1 MIVYGL
7 YVRPKPDYSC
17 LGVISLRL
25 GQLSRQK
32 LCRIFLK
39 WDEMLVESLGH
50 NELRL
55 PSPDHPGMAH
65 DSVALYVTDVYQDT
79 ITLDNDGPAALAGAG
94 VPVLWWYHPI
104 FFGGHPSQL
113 YLVST
118 SPGYR

>member
-7 YVRPKPDYSC
+7 CVRPKFGYSNM
-17 LGVISLRL
+17 VIISSRF

-50 NELRL
+50 NKLRL
-55 PSPDHPGMAH
+55 PSPDHPGMAY

-79 ITLDNDGPAALAGAG
+79 ITLDDDGPVAFAGAG
-94 VPVLWWYHPI
+94 VPVLWWYRPI

-118 SPGYR
+118 AAGYR